1 MVAILIARSDTIR
14 GQKLYFH
21 YLQFACNFIL
31 RYICMYYVY
40 TNFSLCP
47 NQERLGA
54 EGIAKARAPLKEGRR
69 RGRGPE
75 DPSEAVEERLLDP

>member
-1 MVAILIARSDTIR
+1 
-14 GQKLYFH
+14 
-21 YLQFACNFIL
+21 
-31 RYICMYYVY
+31 MYYVY

-54 EGIAKARAPLKEGRR
+54 EGIAKARAPFKEGRR